1 MGSMGFSRLLVAAF
15 AAAIALGTASPAE
28 AATLAPYRGFGTWV
42 DIYDGAVYAAP
53 TAAWPPGRA
62 RTAPVGF
69 DSITGAFSDE
79 DGPVDRPEWIV
90 VAESPLRLYTA
101 VAPEL
106 RTILGRE
113 YERVQAFTPTR
124 EPEPESWFDRQD
136 AFFLP
141 YANFSRRDR
150 PGPQITIYRR
160 IAR

>member
-1 MGSMGFSRLLVAAF
+1 M
-15 AAAIALGTASPAE
+15 
-28 AATLAPYRGFGTWV
+28 
-42 DIYDGAVYAAP
+42 
-53 TAAWPPGRA
+53 
-62 RTAPVGF
+62 
-69 DSITGAFSDE
+69 
-79 DGPVDRPEWIV
+79 
-90 VAESPLRLYTA
+90 RLYTA

-106 RTILGRE
+106 RTILSRE

-150 PGPQITIYRR
+150 PGPRITIYRR